1 MIFVKCEN
9 NFLTKQFSNI
19 FIQCGMPF
27 TTNPET
33 KVFINLYLEITD
45 KNLKVKNEK
54 EIFLLPLPIE
64 VEEFNK
70 KIIQQF
76 QNFVFSYNSIQYYP
90 LKQVVIFK
98 KKEVIL
104 RNTHNLIFRQLL
116 LNINQDG
123 INKRD
128 LYYQIWPND
137 KNLQLNKLD
146 THLTNLKNY
155 LLSELELE
163 IIILTKNNKTNLI
176 ID

>member
-9 NFLTKQFSNI
+9 DFLTKQFSNI
-19 FIQCGMPF
+19 FIQCNMPF
-27 TTNPET
+27 TTKPET
-33 KVFINLYLEITD
+33 KVFMNFSLEITD
-45 KNLKVKNEK
+45 KNLKVKYEK
-54 EIFLLPLPIE
+54 EIFLLSLPIE
-64 VEEFNK
+64 VKEFNK

-76 QNFVFSYNSIQYYP
+76 QNFVFEYNSIQYYP
-90 LKQVVIFK
+90 LKQVIIYK

-104 RNTHNLIFRQLL
+104 RNTHNLIFKQLL
-116 LNINQDG
+116 LNNDQGG
-123 INKRD
+123 IDKRE

-137 KNLQLNKLD
+137 KNLQMNKLD

-155 LLSELELE
+155 LSSELELE